1 MRPYASTLNCG
12 FSDCM
17 LPSYLTAGA
26 LDALVRR
33 ALAEDVGSGDVTTLA
48 TVEAETP
55 AEARIQAK
63 EDGVAAGL
71 EVATR
76 VFAAVDED
84 VAVRWEAKDGASV
97 SKGDVVGT
105 LSGAAHSLLTGER
118 LALNFMQRMS
128 GIATATARF
137 VAAARP
143 HGAKILDTRKTAPGL
158 RPLDKWAVRLGG
170 GANHRLGLFDLVLI
184 KDNHI
189 AAAGSIEAAL
199 EAARTYRAARAPD
212 LKIEIEARTLDEVR
226 AVVGAHRQHG
236 GIDFVLLDNMAR
248 MQPDGTV
255 TTDMLHEAVRL
266 VGGQIET
273 EASGNVTLETVPA
286 IAATGVDA
294 ISSGSLTHSV
304 RALDLSM
311 EILL

>member
-1 MRPYASTLNCG
+1 MRPYHHLKLPLSG
-12 FSDCM
+12 GM
-17 LPSYLTAGA
+17 LPSYLTGDA
-26 LDALVRR
+26 LDETIRR

-48 TVEAETP
+48 TVAADTP
-55 AEARIQAK
+55 AEARLQAK
-63 EDGVAAGL
+63 EDGVVAGL
-71 EVATR
+71 EVAAR
-76 VFAAVDED
+76 VFAAVDAD
-84 VAVRWEAKDGASV
+84 VTVRWQAEDGAV
-97 SKGDVVGT
+97 VNEGKVVGT
-105 LSGAAHSLLTGER
+105 LSGPAHSLLTGER
-118 LALNFMQRMS
+118 LALNFLQRMS

-137 VAAARP
+137 VKAARP

-170 GANHRLGLFDLVLI
+170 GANHRLGLFDLILI

-189 AAAGSIEAAL
+189 VAAGSIEAAL
-199 EAARTYRAARAPD
+199 EAARTHRAARAPN
-212 LKIEIEARTLDEVR
+212 LKIEIETRTLEEVR
-226 AVVGAHRQHG
+226 AVVGAHQQHG
-236 GIDFVLLDNMAR
+236 GVDFVLLDNMAR
-248 MQPDGTV
+248 AQPDGTI
-255 TTDMLHEAVRL
+255 TTDRLREAVEL

-294 ISSGSLTHSV
+294 ISSGRLTHSV